1 MIVRMCDVCQNKIP
15 DGQIAYRL
23 SLFNPNTI
31 RTQLSADKDKYD
43 ISYPEVCERC
53 VQQIHSYLRELGKK
67 EAKT

>member
-23 SLFNPNTI
+23 SLYNPNTV
-31 RTQLSADKDKYD
+31 RTQFND
-43 ISYPEVCERC
+43 ITYSELCEHC

-67 EAKT
+67 EVK